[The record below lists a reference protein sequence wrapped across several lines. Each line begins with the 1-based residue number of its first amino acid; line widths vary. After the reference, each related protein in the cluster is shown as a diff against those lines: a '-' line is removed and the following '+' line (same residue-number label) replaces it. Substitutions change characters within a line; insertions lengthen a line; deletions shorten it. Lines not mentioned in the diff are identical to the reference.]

1 MSIKKHL
8 AAIIVAPLAIASAVF
23 GADDDIELSDKEQA
37 AYDKALDGR
46 TAGKP
51 QNCISR
57 IQQRKLSYV
66 NDDILIFGSQNSK
79 TIFVNKPAGGC
90 AGAKNYTLKYSRPTA
105 SLCSGDIAEVLDLVS
120 GSSIGGCAFGKFIPY
135 TKNDISE

>member
-37 AYDKALDGR
+37 AYEKALDGR

-51 QNCISR
+51 KQCISR
-57 IQQRKLSYV
+57 AEQRNMTVIS
-66 NDDILIFGSQNSK
+66 DDILIFGSSRNGK
-79 TIFVNKPAGGC
+79 TLYVNKPHLGC
-90 AGAKNYTLKYSRPTA
+90 NGAKHNVLTFIRPDTP
-105 SLCSGDIAEVLDLVS
+105 LCSGQVVRVDDAISNTPV
-120 GSSIGGCAFGKFIPY
+120 GSCALGEFIPY
-135 TKNDISE
+135 VKE